1 MFVYNRS
8 GRTYVWGVLIFSV
21 GCLLNEREESVV
33 MRTNPKEIEVLA
45 SFDQSGNVRPLRF
58 RIEDNMGERRTIKV
72 DKVILV
78 EVEKLAGNIMIK
90 YRCQSVMDNKERIFE
105 LKYERDTYKWYLF
118 KM

>member
-1 MFVYNRS
+1 
-8 GRTYVWGVLIFSV
+8 
-21 GCLLNEREESVV
+21 VV
-33 MRTNPKEIEVLA
+33 MRTNPREVEVLA

-58 RIEDNMGERRTIKV
+58 RIEDDMGEKRTIKV
-72 DKVILV
+72 DRIIQL

-90 YRCQSVMDNKERIFE
+90 YRCQSIMNNQERVFE